1 MGSRPC
7 NLIKERRKN
16 NQIGMVNRRL
26 FLVTFI
32 VFCAIFEGTMALKC
46 YDGLFINQPGAR
58 QRESRLYYCGRNED
72 LCLSVYAKT
81 DLEFKNSQSVFAGAW
96 QKRCVGRSA
105 WQIEEFD
112 GDFSERCIESE
123 KHLTSGTFIVC
134 ICTTDGCNQEKELDV
149 KSNP

>member
-81 DLEFKNSQSVFAGAW
+81 DLEF
-96 QKRCVGRSA
+96 
-105 WQIEEFD
+105 D

-134 ICTTDGCNQEKELDV
+134 ICTTDG
-149 KSNP
+149 